1 MSYGRGTLQYLAL
14 SMEVQKRKRSVRRV
28 DTSLARCIYLLRQYF
43 ERERAAGKS
52 MNLYRVV
59 DRVAEALDV
68 AHPELNPIEMVWS
81 TVKRAVADKN
91 SEFRFKQ
98 VIELTKQELR
108 KMTAQKWRAYEAH
121 TRKVEDLYFKA
132 LEAENGSDS
141 GDDLQ

>member
-68 AHPELNPIEMVWS
+68 VAHPELNPIEMV
-81 TVKRAVADKN
+81 
-91 SEFRFKQ
+91 
-98 VIELTKQELR
+98 
-108 KMTAQKWRAYEAH
+108 
-121 TRKVEDLYFKA
+121 
-132 LEAENGSDS
+132 
-141 GDDLQ
+141 

>member
-1 MSYGRGTLQYLAL
+1 M
-14 SMEVQKRKRSVRRV
+14 RRV

-59 DRVAEALDV
+59 DRVAEALD
-68 AHPELNPIEMVWS
+68 AIEMVWS

-108 KMTAQKWRAYEAH
+108 KVTAQKWRAYEAH